1 MSGWE
6 LVGGERTST
15 TSQERQASKKSNKP
29 QAELLSINH
38 YTFGLLDSEEKCV
51 WSNEEDEASD

>member
-15 TSQERQASKKSNKP
+15 TSQECKAGKKSNKP

-38 YTFGLLDSEEKCV
+38 YILGLLDSEEKCV
-51 WSNEEDEASD
+51 WSHGEDEASD